1 MKDNKS
7 NIIICPNC
15 GAEYLPAEIFLPDS
29 FLGKPETINKNS
41 RGEIIYYSGESMS
54 LEEKYVCDYCN
65 KTFKVNGKIQFNAII
80 NKDVDF
86 DEDYST
92 PLKKKGLFLTED

>member
-1 MKDNKS
+1 MREKKLE
-7 NIIICPNC
+7 IIRCPHCNT
-15 GAEYLPAEIFLPDS
+15 EYLPAEIFLPDS

-54 LEEKYVCDYCN
+54 LKEKYVCDYCN
-65 KTFKVNGKIQFNAII
+65 KTFKVTGKIQFNATI
-80 NKDVDF
+80 NKDIDF

>member
-1 MKDNKS
+1 
-7 NIIICPNC
+7 
-15 GAEYLPAEIFLPDS
+15 
-29 FLGKPETINKNS
+29 
-41 RGEIIYYSGESMS
+41 MS
-54 LEEKYVCDYCN
+54 LKEKYICDYCN

>member
-54 LEEKYVCDYCN
+54 LKEKYICDYCN

-86 DEDYST
+86 DEDYSR

>member
-29 FLGKPETINKNS
+29 FLGKHKTINKN
-41 RGEIIYYSGESMS
+41 
-54 LEEKYVCDYCN
+54 
-65 KTFKVNGKIQFNAII
+65 
-80 NKDVDF
+80 
-86 DEDYST
+86 
-92 PLKKKGLFLTED
+92 